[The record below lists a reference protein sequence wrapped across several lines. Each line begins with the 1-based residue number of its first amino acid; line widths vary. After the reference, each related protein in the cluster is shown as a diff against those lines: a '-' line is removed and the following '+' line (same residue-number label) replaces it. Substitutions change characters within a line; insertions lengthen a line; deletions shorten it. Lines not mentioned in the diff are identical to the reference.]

1 MTKWFERR
9 GHPIG
14 TCNECLAWGHFFARR
29 LCAAC
34 YMVDHKDR
42 WPRAKCESCRRRVR
56 VRRGYCRLC
65 WDNARTLAHDTG
77 NPKITA
83 VDQIAEVRHQQ
94 LFFANM
100 AALAAPSRSGTRRSR
115 AAEQRGPRIPAAPRK
130 KTGQLTLFRRNN
142 RGTLVSVQRLEK
154 PANAPE
160 TVAAARQVLRRISE
174 AHGWT
179 KSAYYKTRKGL
190 DLALC
195 RRRPDHLLTAAHATA
210 GASHLGHKDRGGP
223 SRVGRLSR

>member
-115 AAEQRGPRIPAAPRK
+115 SAEQRGPRIPAAPRK

-160 TVAAARQVLRRISE
+160 TVAPAPGHAPSPRRAPSVPP
-174 AHGWT
+174 GT
-179 KSAYYKTRKGL
+179 SSL
-190 DLALC
+190 LP
-195 RRRPDHLLTAAHATA
+195 RRSSFPGLTASNEP
-210 GASHLGHKDRGGP
+210 GVVQP
-223 SRVGRLSR
+223 WSRCARCSVWP